1 MVVRNLYFP
10 SSFDYISAVLL
21 IARDMVIH
29 FKSSYCF
36 SLTAEETELT
46 FSPKLFSVFRVME
59 LLGDPHGTARHG
71 TAIANFQRNKK
82 KKILNFQMKHL

>member
-21 IARDMVIH
+21 IARDVVIH

-59 LLGDPHGTARHG
+59 VLGDPHGTARHG
-71 TAIANFQRNKK
+71 TAISNFQRNKK

>member
-21 IARDMVIH
+21 IARNMVIH

-59 LLGDPHGTARHG
+59 LLGARHG
-71 TAIANFQRNKK
+71 TAIANFQRNKT
-82 KKILNFQMKHL
+82 KKILYFQMKHL

>member
-10 SSFDYISAVLL
+10 SSFDYISAVLV

-36 SLTAEETELT
+36 SLTEEETELT

-59 LLGDPHGTARHG
+59 LLGDPHGTARQLLISKE
-71 TAIANFQRNKK
+71 TKRKK
-82 KKILNFQMKHL
+82 FLTFR

>member
-21 IARDMVIH
+21 IATDMVIH

-36 SLTAEETELT
+36 SLTAEETETT
-46 FSPKLFSVFRVME
+46 FSPKLFLVFRVME
-59 LLGDPHGTARHG
+59 LLGDPAQHG
-71 TAIANFQRNKK
+71 TAIANFQRNKNKTNNSKRK
-82 KKILNFQMKHL
+82 KFLTFR